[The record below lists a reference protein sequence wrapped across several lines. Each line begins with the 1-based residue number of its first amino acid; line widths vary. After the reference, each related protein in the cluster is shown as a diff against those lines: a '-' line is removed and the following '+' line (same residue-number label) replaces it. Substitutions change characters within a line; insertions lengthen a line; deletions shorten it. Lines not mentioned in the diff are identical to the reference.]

1 MKLWISNYPHLASVS
16 LNMGYKSP
24 AQIIRAVR
32 RITKFLE
39 HKIPALVLSK
49 IVLPSIDIAPVYPK
63 LSITHVQT
71 TIVPSTSETILTK
84 SCLKNLPVAV
94 APLVDPL
101 SDGVQPDTVADLT
114 QPAVTD
120 ETKTLTHREF
130 IAMMENFK
138 NNIFKPP

>member
-1 MKLWISNYPHLASVS
+1 
-16 LNMGYKSP
+16 MGYKSP
-24 AQIIRAVR
+24 AQILRAVR

-39 HKIPALVLSK
+39 HKRPALVLSK

-71 TIVPSTSETILTK
+71 TILPSTSEIILTK
-84 SCLKNLPVAV
+84 TCLKNLPVAV

-101 SDGVQPDTVADLT
+101 SDGDTVADLT